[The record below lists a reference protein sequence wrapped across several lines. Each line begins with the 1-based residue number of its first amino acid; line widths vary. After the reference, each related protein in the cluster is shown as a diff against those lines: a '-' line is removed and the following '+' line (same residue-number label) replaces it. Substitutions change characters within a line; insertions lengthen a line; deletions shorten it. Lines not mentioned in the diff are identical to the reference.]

1 MNRKGENKMNSNNSN
16 NTAEILKKAKFAS
29 LEMRLALNEI
39 EQEEIAELLK
49 DHRNAVR
56 EYIEAF
62 NVAIVAL
69 SSVREI
75 EQELEAL
82 GVKVEKLEE
91 QQGLEF

>member
-1 MNRKGENKMNSNNSN
+1 MNSNNSN